1 MGPIIVPI
9 KKLDSSLANFFVLL
23 VLLEMSAIYANA
35 AGLVA
40 EPINPFI
47 SLPRINKGRRNTKSN
62 IIRRRTKKKY
72 NLRRYNII

>member
-9 KKLDSSLANFFVLL
+9 KKLDSSRANFFVLL

-47 SLPRINKGRRNTKSN
+47 SLPRINKGKRNTKSN
-62 IIRRRTKKKY
+62 KFLSTRKSGVIKAIIE
-72 NLRRYNII
+72 IE

>member
-1 MGPIIVPI
+1 MVPI
-9 KKLDSSLANFFVLL
+9 KKLDSSRANFFVLL

-47 SLPRINKGRRNTKSN
+47 SLPRINKGKRNTKSN
-62 IIRRRTKKKY
+62 KFLSTRNSGVIKAIIE
-72 NLRRYNII
+72 IE